1 MPGSLAC
8 RSLAPDLDSKTVP
21 LTIFGPAP
29 LVANGV
35 GCVSAN
41 TFRAGTVA
49 MRVAATAIRSRRERS
64 ALNVIFFLF
73 FHVLAWL
80 GPGVHFHAYVS
91 LNCLKS

>member
-1 MPGSLAC
+1 MTHAEALPTGGAHV
-8 RSLAPDLDSKTVP
+8 RQTSKNR
-21 LTIFGPAP
+21 I
-29 LVANGV
+29 ANH
-35 GCVSAN
+35 AAAHA
-41 TFRAGTVA
+41 RL
-49 MRVAATAIRSRRERS
+49 AATAIRSRRERS